1 MDKREAD
8 VAIIGAGTAGMVA
21 YQRVRKATDK
31 VVLIEG
37 GAYGTTC
44 ASVGCMPSKLLIAA
58 ADNAHQMQMG
68 PLFGITADR
77 IRIDG
82 KAVMERVRRE
92 RDRFV
97 SSVVQSVERFPQAHR
112 LRGHARFIDSHRLVV
127 ESGDA
132 APVEVYARRII
143 IATGSRP
150 NIPRLLKGAKDRLIV
165 NDDVFEW
172 QDLPTS
178 VAVFGPG
185 IIGLELGQ
193 ALSRLGVRVRMF
205 GVSGSVG
212 PIRDEAIRACALEA
226 FNGEFP
232 LNPKADVKRVE
243 RTDEGV
249 SITFNE
255 PDRGAT
261 TETFDYL
268 LAATGR
274 RPNVD
279 RLDIQNADIELDD
292 RDMPVFDQHTLRCGD
307 SHIFITGD
315 ANNSRPLLHEAADEG
330 RIAGDN
336 AVAWPDVR
344 VGFRSTP
351 LAVVFTDPQIAS
363 VGTTIDQVDEHRR
376 NGIAVGEVSFANQGR
391 SRVIGKNLGILKVYG
406 EHGSGLFLG
415 AEMFGPAAE
424 HIAHLL
430 AWSVQ
435 RRQTVSDML
444 DMPFYHPVI
453 EEGLR
458 TALKQLNRNLAI
470 GPEPAEGCMECG
482 PGG

>member
-21 YQRVRKATDK
+21 YQRVRKVTDK

-37 GAYGTTC
+37 GEYGTTC

-58 ADNAHQMQMG
+58 ADNAHQMHLG
-68 PLFGITADR
+68 PMFGVTAGG
-77 IRIDG
+77 IHVDG
-82 KAVMERVRRE
+82 KAVMERVRKE

-97 SSVVQSVERFPQAHR
+97 GSVVQSVERFPAAHR
-112 LRGHARFIDSHRLVV
+112 LRGHARFIDAHRLVV
-127 ESGDA
+127 ESGEA
-132 APVEVYARRII
+132 APVEVYAQRII

-150 NIPRLLKGAKDRLIV
+150 NIPRPLKGAKDRLVV
-165 NDDVFEW
+165 NDDVFDW
-172 QDLPTS
+172 QDLPES

-212 PIRDEAIRACALEA
+212 AIRDEAIRACALNA
-226 FNGEFP
+226 FNREFP

-255 PDRGAT
+255 PDSGVV

-279 RLDIQNADIELDD
+279 RLDIQNADIDLDD
-292 RDMPVFDQHTLRCGD
+292 RDMPLFDPHTLRCGD

-315 ANNSRPLLHEAADEG
+315 ANNDRVLLHEAADEG

-336 AVAWPDVR
+336 AAAWPDVR
-344 VGFRSTP
+344 AGFRSTS

-363 VGTTIDQVDEHRR
+363 VGTTIDQIDEHQRR
-376 NGIAVGEVSFANQGR
+376 KVAVGEVSFEKQGR
-391 SRVIGKNLGILKVYG
+391 SQVIGKNLGILKVYG